1 MKIDNFFGELK
12 RRNVYKVAVAYLV
25 AAWLIVQISTQV
37 FPFFEIPNWAVRL
50 VVLALILGFP
60 IALVLSWAFEITPEG
75 IKREEDVT
83 PNESITH
90 KTGRKIVRITI
101 ALAVIAA
108 GLFAF
113 QLLRPKLASTTGTAA
128 TPAPLTASVAGI
140 PVDQKSVA
148 VLAFANLSDEK
159 GNESFADSVSEE
171 LLNVLGKVRGLKVTA
186 RTSAFH
192 FKGKDTPVPEIARQ
206 LGVAYVVEG
215 SVRRAGEKVRIAAQ
229 LIKAADGFQVW
240 SDDFNRDL
248 KDIFAVQQE
257 IAGLIAKNLE
267 LKLGIK
273 KNQTAPNPEAYQ
285 LYLEAVRLW
294 GMRNTASLDRA
305 EQLLQRAIAL
315 QPDFARA
322 HAAMGFVL
330 SVRSAEDGNDPMAG
344 EGRSLNEQALQW
356 AEQSLALDPDLAEGY
371 AAKGN
376 VLDNLG
382 RWSKSKEA
390 YRRSIELDPNFA
402 TGHQW
407 YARALSQEGYL
418 DEAMAEMKRAVEL
431 DPLAPRILDN
441 YAGEFMWAQKYTEAI
456 ETLDRALAIQ
466 PGSAQALSFRG
477 WALVKTG
484 RTAEGQAIFEALA
497 RRPDPPEWNTV
508 QLARTRLATGRRA
521 EAEAL
526 LQLSPKQDFYRGLLL
541 CALGRGEE
549 ALPLLKP
556 VLSIQRDMILS
567 VFQEI
572 MPRESSEFHGKLAE
586 WGMTESW
593 RRAEAWRAK
602 NLPKVP
608 SAAP

>member
-1 MKIDNFFGELK
+1 MNFFSELK
-12 RRNVYKVAVAYLV
+12 RRNVYKVAVAYAV
-25 AAWLIVQISTQV
+25 VAWLLIQAASIFFPAFDAPPWVMKIFIIVIIFG
-37 FPFFEIPNWAVRL
+37 FPV
-50 VVLALILGFP
+50 ALIF
-60 IALVLSWAFEITPEG
+60 SWAFEITPEG
-75 IKREEDVT
+75 IKREEDVA

-90 KTGRKIVRITI
+90 KTGRKLVRITI
-101 ALAVIAA
+101 ALAVVAA
-108 GLFAF
+108 GLLTF
-113 QLLRPKLASTTGTAA
+113 QFLRQKIARTAGAAA
-128 TPAPLTASVAGI
+128 TSAPLTASIATNA
-140 PVDQKSVA
+140 VDQKSVA

-171 LLNVLGKVRGLKVTA
+171 LLNVLGKVPGLKVTA

-215 SVRRAGEKVRIAAQ
+215 SVRRSGEKVRIAAQ

-248 KDIFAVQQE
+248 KDIFAVQAE

-294 GMRNTASLDRA
+294 GMRNAASLDRA

-322 HAAMGFVL
+322 DAAMGLVL
-330 SVRSAEDGNDPMAG
+330 STRSSELGADPMAG
-344 EGRSLNEQALQW
+344 EGRALNEHALQW
-356 AEQSLALDPDLAEGY
+356 AEQALALDPDLAEGY

-376 VLDNLG
+376 VLENLG
-382 RWSKSKEA
+382 RWTECKEA

-402 TGHQW
+402 SGHQW
-407 YARALSQEGYL
+407 YARNLSEEGYI
-418 DEAMAEMKRAVEL
+418 DQAMVEMKRAVEL

-441 YAGEFMWAQKYTEAI
+441 YAGYLIWLEKYPEALEI
-456 ETLDRALAIQ
+456 LDQVLAIQ
-466 PGSAQALSFRG
+466 PSSPQALCFKG
-477 WALVKTG
+477 IALVKAG
-484 RTAEGQAIFEALA
+484 RAEEGRSILETLTRQPDQPELTPVSLAEAF
-497 RRPDPPEWNTV
+497 
-508 QLARTRLATGRRA
+508 LATGQRS

-526 LQLSPKQDFYRGLLL
+526 LQHPPAENFYRGLLL

-549 ALPLLKP
+549 AVPLLKP
-556 VLSIQRDMILS
+556 VVSIYRDIILWT
-567 VFQEI
+567 FQEL
-572 MPRESSEFHGKLAE
+572 MPRESPEFQRKLAE

-593 RRAEAWRAK
+593 QRAETWRKK
-602 NLPKVP
+602 NLPKK
-608 SAAP
+608 AP

>member
-1 MKIDNFFGELK
+1 MNFFSELK
-12 RRNVYKVAVAYLV
+12 RRNVYKVAVAYAV
-25 AAWLIVQISTQV
+25 VSWLLIQIATQV

-50 VVLALILGFP
+50 VVLVLILGFP
-60 IALVLSWAFEITPEG
+60 VALVLSWAFEITPEG
-75 IKREEDVT
+75 IKREAEVS

-90 KTGRKIVRITI
+90 QTGRKLVRITI

-113 QLLRPKLASTTGTAA
+113 QFLRPKLAGTIGAAA
-128 TPAPLTASVAGI
+128 TSPAPAPGNT
-140 PVDQKSVA
+140 VDEKSVA
-148 VLAFANLSDEK
+148 VLAFANLSEEK
-159 GNESFADSVSEE
+159 RNESFADSVSEE

-192 FKGKDTPVPEIARQ
+192 FKGKDTPVAEIARQ

-215 SVRRAGEKVRIAAQ
+215 SVRRSGEKVRIAAQ

-273 KNQTAPNPEAYQ
+273 QNQLAPNPEAYQ

-294 GMRNTASLDRA
+294 GLRNEASLNRA

-330 SVRSAEDGNDPMAG
+330 SVRSSEFGNDPMAG
-344 EGRSLNEQALQW
+344 KGREFNEQALQW
-356 AEQSLALDPDLAEGY
+356 AERALVLDPNLAEGY

-376 VLDNLG
+376 VLENLG
-382 RWSKSKEA
+382 RWTECKEA

-402 TGHQW
+402 TAHQW
-407 YARALSQEGYL
+407 YARNLSEEGYI
-418 DEAMAEMKRAVEL
+418 DEAMTELKQAVAL

-441 YAGEFMWAQKYTEAI
+441 YGGYLIWLGKYPEALAV
-456 ETLDRALAIQ
+456 LDQVLAIQ
-466 PGSAQALSFRG
+466 PDSPQALSFKAI
-477 WALVKTG
+477 ALVKAG
-484 RTAEGQAIFEALA
+484 RPEEGRVILESLA
-497 RRPDPPEWNTV
+497 RQPDQPDWTPV
-508 QLARTRLATGRRA
+508 PLAQALLATGRRG

-526 LQLSPKQDFYRGLLL
+526 LQHPPAENFYHGLLL
-541 CALGRGEE
+541 CTLGHGDE
-549 ALPLLKP
+549 AVPLLKP
-556 VLSIQRDMILS
+556 VSSIYRDMILWT
-567 VFQEI
+567 FQEV
-572 MPRESSEFHGKLAE
+572 MPRKSPEFHRKLAE

-593 RRAEAWRAK
+593 QRAESWRAK
-602 NLPKVP
+602 NLPKN
-608 SAAP
+608 AQ

>member
-1 MKIDNFFGELK
+1 MNLRNFFSELK

-25 AAWLIVQISTQV
+25 GGWLVVQVATQV

-50 VVLALILGFP
+50 VVLVLILGFP

-75 IKREEDVT
+75 IKREDDVV

-90 KTGRKIVRITI
+90 KTGRKLVRITI

-108 GLFAF
+108 GLLAF
-113 QLLRPKLASTTGTAA
+113 QFLRPKITRTTEVAA
-128 TPAPLTASVAGI
+128 TSALLTASVASGQ
-140 PVDQKSVA
+140 VDQKSVA
-148 VLAFANLSDEK
+148 VLAFANLSDER

-192 FKGKDTPVPEIARQ
+192 FKGKDTPIQEIARQ

-215 SVRRAGEKVRIAAQ
+215 SVRRSAEKVRIAAQ

-294 GMRNTASLDRA
+294 GMRNEASLDRA
-305 EQLLQRAIAL
+305 EQLLKRAIAL

-322 HAAMGFVL
+322 YAAMGFVV
-330 SVRSAEDGNDPMAG
+330 SVRLAERGVNPMSGDGRA
-344 EGRSLNEQALQW
+344 LNEQALQW
-356 AEQSLALDPDLAEGY
+356 AEQALALDPDLAEGY

-376 VLDNLG
+376 VLENLG
-382 RWSKSKEA
+382 RWTECKEA

-402 TGHQW
+402 TAHQW
-407 YARALSQEGYL
+407 YARNLSEEGYI
-418 DEAMAEMKRAVEL
+418 DEAMVEMRRAVEL
-431 DPLAPRILDN
+431 DPLSPRILDN
-441 YAGEFMWAQKYTEAI
+441 YGGYLIWLGKYPEALAV
-456 ETLDRALAIQ
+456 LDQVLAIQ
-466 PGSAQALSFRG
+466 PDSPQAHSFKG
-477 WALVKTG
+477 IALVKAG
-484 RTAEGQAIFEALA
+484 RTEEGQSMLQTLIQQ
-497 RRPDPPEWNTV
+497 RDQPEWTPV
-508 QLARTRLATGRRA
+508 AL
-521 EAEAL
+521 AEAL
-526 LQLSPKQDFYRGLLL
+526 LATDRRREADALLQHPPADNFYRGLLL
-541 CALGRGEE
+541 CALGRGDE
-549 ALPLLKP
+549 AVPLLKP
-556 VLSIQRDMILS
+556 VVSIYRDMILWT
-567 VFQEI
+567 FQEL
-572 MPRESSEFHGKLAE
+572 MPRQSPEFRRKLAE
-586 WGMTESW
+586 WGMAESW
-593 RRAEAWRAK
+593 QRAETWRGK
-602 NLPKVP
+602 NLPQK
-608 SAAP
+608 AR